1 MPFRLGAL
9 QDPAFYFHS
18 ITANIICSIVFG
30 KRFGYRDPEFLRLLD
45 LFFQSFVLISSLS
58 SQVQE
63 GRSRVYLQA
72 GERGVLLLG
81 TRKAASSQKRGKDN
95 RDRERDRDTEAW
107 GKGEMV
113 RQGLRQ

>member
-1 MPFRLGAL
+1 M
-9 QDPAFYFHS
+9 
-18 ITANIICSIVFG
+18 
-30 KRFGYRDPEFLRLLD
+30 
-45 LFFQSFVLISSLS
+45 FFQSFVLISSLS

-63 GRSRVYLQA
+63 GRSRVYIQG

-107 GKGEMV
+107 GKREMV
-113 RQGLRQ
+113 RQGLRLYGKKGE